1 VRAGCGGVNGWCV
14 GVDGSGGEVARFGED
29 ERRAKERPEGDMQ
42 EQAKHATVW
51 GDVLSFSVY
60 KRNQGR
66 LTRQVTFAALAVIVG
81 LGIWRL
87 SQLLTVV
94 YGGAAEGGLSALGGG
109 ADLGVVRFLI
119 PGALLAVGL
128 WLCFR
133 AVNVPKFA
141 DFLIAVESEVAKVSW
156 PTGEEVFRSSAVIIF
171 LIFALAAI
179 LAAYDLFWWFVLRY
193 VLRAG

>member
-1 VRAGCGGVNGWCV
+1 MRRVRTRGAVWLG
-14 GVDGSGGEVARFGED
+14 DGFDQDV
-29 ERRAKERPEGDMQ
+29 RRATDRLRPDMQ
-42 EQAKHATVW
+42 ENAKNASLW

-66 LTRQVTFAALAVIVG
+66 MTRQVTFAALAVIVS

-87 SQLLTVV
+87 AQLLAIW
-94 YGGAAEGGLSALGGG
+94 YGGGDSTLSSISGG
-109 ADLGVVRFLI
+109 ATDVGVVRFLL
-119 PGALLAVGL
+119 PGALLAAGL

-133 AVNVPKFA
+133 IVNVPKFA

-156 PTGEEVFRSSAVIIF
+156 PTAGDVVRSSAVIIF

-179 LAAYDLFWWFVLRY
+179 LAGYDLFWWFVLRY
-193 VLRAG
+193 VLRTG